1 MMKHNFSYYQTG
13 SKISTECFG
22 QVIHLLTSLSGGRL
36 ALIFYQNQIV
46 SPSTVDVLQ
55 VCTKALLG
63 DPIAAPGGIRHQLDI
78 TTEKTIR
85 TVIRALRP
93 YWSTF
98 QFDVELPDAN
108 VLIPPWINDSKILN
122 SNPELQQ
129 L

>member
-1 MMKHNFSYYQTG
+1 M
-13 SKISTECFG
+13 
-22 QVIHLLTSLSGGRL
+22 
-36 ALIFYQNQIV
+36 IFDQNQIV

-55 VCTKALLG
+55 ISTKALLG
-63 DPIAAPGGIRHQLDI
+63 DPIAAPGGIRRQIDK
-78 TTEKTIR
+78 TTEKAIR

-93 YWSTF
+93 YWNTF

-108 VLIPPWINDSKILN
+108 VLIQPWINDSKILN